1 MNRMIKLNVHYSKVA
16 GQATAQLL
24 AVKAMEVNNLLHGRF
39 IRYETSNFETTYEPL
54 SDGKYA
60 QLIFLGNEGIPFSHL
75 VNIDLIEAYRKGI
88 GDTFDILYRSNGMDE
103 GERYGN

>member
-16 GQATAQLL
+16 GQTTAQLL
-24 AVKAMEVNNLLHGRF
+24 AVREMVMDNLLHGGF
-39 IRYETSNFETTYEPL
+39 IRYETSNFETTDEPM

-60 QLIFLGNEGIPFSHL
+60 QLIFLGNNGIPFSHL

-88 GDTFDILYRSNGMDE
+88 GDTFDILYRSNGMDG
-103 GERYGN
+103 GEVYGN

>member
-1 MNRMIKLNVHYSKVA
+1 MNRMIKLNVHYAKVA
-16 GQATAQLL
+16 GQITAQLL
-24 AVKAMEVNNLLHGRF
+24 AVQEMEVNSLLHGRF
-39 IRYETSNFETTYEPL
+39 IRYETSNFETMNEPL